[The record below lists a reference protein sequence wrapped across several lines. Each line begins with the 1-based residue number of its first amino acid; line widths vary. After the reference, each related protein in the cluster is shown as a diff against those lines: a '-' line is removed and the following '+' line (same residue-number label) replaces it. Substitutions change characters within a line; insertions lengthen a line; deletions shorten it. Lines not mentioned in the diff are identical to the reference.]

1 MGIMPAQDKI
11 DWYEIRTN
19 SLRHSRMEYVRA
31 RTSMDKHGLSTHR
44 NAFAELAENSFP
56 EIGEQL
62 WRSERN

>member
-1 MGIMPAQDKI
+1 MGIMPEQDKI
-11 DWYEIRTN
+11 DWHEIRADR
-19 SLRHSRMEYVRA
+19 LRHSRMECVRA

-44 NAFAELAENSFP
+44 NAFAELARNSFS